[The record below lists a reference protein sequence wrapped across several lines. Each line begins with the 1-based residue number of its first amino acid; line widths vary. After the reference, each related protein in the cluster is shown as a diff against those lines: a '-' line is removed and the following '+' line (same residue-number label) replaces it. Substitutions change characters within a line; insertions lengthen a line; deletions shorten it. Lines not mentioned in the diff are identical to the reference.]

1 MMVSFEDRDNF
12 VRDLVTIALPDGTF
26 TQVPVTAAPASAP
39 LSSAVTGPPVLTLAE
54 VKAHL
59 RIELSFTDE
68 DDVLTLLEKAARLQ
82 VQNDI
87 RREIDAAVGEN
98 VKLAMLLLVG
108 HWYRH
113 REAVATGTTV
123 AELPLAYKALL
134 FAERDFP
141 AGTY

>member
-1 MMVSFEDRDNF
+1 
-12 VRDLVTIALPDGTF
+12 VRNMVTIAFPDGTF
-26 TQVPVTAAPASAP
+26 ATVPATAAVTSAP
-39 LSSAVTGPPVLTLAE
+39 LSSAVTGPPVLTLGE

-59 RIELSFTDE
+59 RIEVSFTDE
-68 DDVLTLLEKAARLQ
+68 DEVLVLLEKAARLQ

-87 RREIDAAVGEN
+87 RREIDASAGEN
-98 VKLAMLLLVG
+98 VKVAMLMLVA

-113 REAVATGTTV
+113 REAVSTGTN
-123 AELPLAYKALL
+123 AIELPLAYKALL